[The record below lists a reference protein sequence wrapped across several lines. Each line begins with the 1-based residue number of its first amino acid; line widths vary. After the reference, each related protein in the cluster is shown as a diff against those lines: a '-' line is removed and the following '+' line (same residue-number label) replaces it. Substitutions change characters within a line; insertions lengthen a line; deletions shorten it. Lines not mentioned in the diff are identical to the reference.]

1 MCFCSETV
9 PLRPGPEPFSRCAG
23 QLAACPAR
31 TDSCPQRK
39 KPRPR
44 GLSIQYQFGKNN
56 HFRELS
62 SLIQTILSVLELHQ
76 ISRLRGSRTVTAGGE
91 LHPAPKNCFHCWL
104 YCSAKRGWI
113 QEFFANFFGAPR
125 CLSGGWGGPEGTKIA
140 ATPDP
145 IRNPSHS
152 SNSYKAGEEGLE
164 PPSTVLE
171 TAALPLNYSPLCC
184 T

>member
-62 SLIQTILSVLELHQ
+62 SLIQTILSVSESHR
-76 ISRLRGSRTVTAGGE
+76 IGRRCGSRTVPPVGNFTLPRRTFFNFRTNYKSSFYENQVFFAKPHRWQKLHRWRKTAPPPFTTAAPR
-91 LHPAPKNCFHCWL
+91 LPPALP
-104 YCSAKRGWI
+104 SAPAKRFPYIPGW
-113 QEFFANFFGAPR
+113 NG
-125 CLSGGWGGPEGTKIA
+125 
-140 ATPDP
+140 
-145 IRNPSHS
+145 
-152 SNSYKAGEEGLE
+152 
-164 PPSTVLE
+164 
-171 TAALPLNYSPLCC
+171 
-184 T
+184 